1 MQKLCNRIIIE
12 VMKTVKE
19 IFKRYGVTC
28 AECRRRGI
36 SYQTAYAHY
45 RGRRKVKPEQALR
58 YEKLMGIPRWELRP
72 DIWEPP
78 HGQEDSLPG

>member
-1 MQKLCNRIIIE
+1 MQSYNTGA
-12 VMKTVKE
+12 MKTVKE
-19 IFKRYGVTC
+19 IFGRHGVTC
-28 AECRRRGI
+28 ADCARRGI
-36 SYQTAYAHY
+36 SYQTAYAHF

-78 HGQEDSLPG
+78 HGQEESVPGQG